1 MNHKLYV
8 TLIAILISF
17 HGFGQSL
24 VSKDLP
30 LYNVLTD
37 TDITLDKFD
46 SHKAVVLV
54 FTSIHCPYAK
64 LYKGRVSSMSDQ
76 YASQNVRFAFVNA
89 NANHPS
95 NKETISH
102 MKDEANASNQNV
114 LYLADKN
121 HTVRKALNVEKN
133 PEVIILTPTPDGYRK
148 VYQGAI
154 DDSPQ
159 SESSV
164 RNNYVQMTLNSVLT
178 NKAAPLTYQRP
189 VGCRIK

>member
-1 MNHKLYV
+1 MNRKLYLIFIALV
-8 TLIAILISF
+8 ITLRS
-17 HGFGQSL
+17 FGQNY
-24 VSKDLP
+24 VSKELP

-37 TDITLDKFD
+37 TDITLAKFD
-46 SHKAVVLV
+46 SHSAIVLV
-54 FTSIHCPYAK
+54 YTSIHCPYAK
-64 LYKGRVSSMSDQ
+64 LYKERISSMSDQ

-95 NKETISH
+95 NKETIKH
-102 MKDEANASNQNV
+102 MKDEANTSNQNV

-133 PEVIILTPTPDGYRK
+133 PEVIILTPISEGYRK

-159 SESSV
+159 SESTV
-164 RNNYVQMTLNSVLT
+164 RKNYVQMTLNSILT
-178 NKAAPLTYQRP
+178 NKTVPLTYQRP